1 MLWSQTH
8 RYFDHAVYERL
19 RTLKGLNVLVHGPEG
34 CSKHVYVQRFVDECI
49 GISCEDWKWNTFVIN
64 DDKKTEVS
72 LFIRQSRLH
81 NEFCLNE
88 FTSNQKHFVRCILK
102 PLVKNLCISN
112 NGSLCS
118 KLIVIYNVELLSN
131 ATQSELRTLTEKYVN
146 HANFV
151 FVTSRIG
158 EIIPTIQSNTIPFRV
173 CRPTNADLLAFIKN
187 VMKIENETV
196 ATRTINQYIEANENQ
211 PVKVLNSIQLH
222 VCKIPNDLDKHI
234 HKLCEHIQAGK
245 FKLIREVLYVLM
257 VKNVSPIHIIKS
269 VVLAF
274 QTHEV
279 ARYGAIYSHKIVH
292 SERVIYQLEAFVN
305 HCVGACAT
313 TNKSSRRTKH
323 KKEEV
328 G

>member
-8 RYFDHAVYERL
+8 RYFDYAVYERL

-34 CSKHVYVQRFVDECI
+34 CSKHVYVQRFVDDWI

-88 FTSNQKHFVRCILK
+88 FTSNQKHFVRWILK

-131 ATQSELRTLTEKYVN
+131 ATQSELRTLTEKYAN
-146 HANFV
+146 HASFV
-151 FVTSRIG
+151 FVTSRVG
-158 EIIPTIQSNTIPFRV
+158 EIIPAIHSNTIPFRV
-173 CRPTNADLLAFIKN
+173 CRPTNGELLAFVKN
-187 VMKIENETV
+187 VLKTENETV
-196 ATRTINQYIEANENQ
+196 ATRTINQHIEANENQ

-222 VCKIPNDLDKHI
+222 ARKIPNDLEKHI

-269 VVLAF
+269 VVLTF

-279 ARYGAIYSHKIVH
+279 ARYGAIYSHNIVH
-292 SERVIYQLEAFVN
+292 SERAIYQLEAFVN
-305 HCVGACAT
+305 HCVAVCAT
-313 TNKSSRRTKH
+313 SKSRRAKH

>member
-8 RYFDHAVYERL
+8 RYFDYAVYERL
-19 RTLKGLNVLVHGPEG
+19 QTLKGLNVLVHGPEG
-34 CSKHVYVQRFVDECI
+34 CSKHVYVQRFVDDWI

-88 FTSNQKHFVRCILK
+88 FTSNQKHFVRWILK

-131 ATQSELRTLTEKYVN
+131 ATQSELRTLTEKYAN
-146 HANFV
+146 HASFV
-151 FVTSRIG
+151 FVTSRVG
-158 EIIPTIQSNTIPFRV
+158 EIIPAIHSNTIPFRV
-173 CRPTNADLLAFIKN
+173 CRPTNGELLAFVKN
-187 VMKIENETV
+187 VLKTENETV
-196 ATRTINQYIEANENQ
+196 ATRTINQHIEANENQ

-222 VCKIPNDLDKHI
+222 ARKIPNDLEKHI

-292 SERVIYQLEAFVN
+292 SERAIYQLEAFVN
-305 HCVGACAT
+305 HCVAVCAT
-313 TNKSSRRTKH
+313 SKSRRAKH